1 MNNPSFQ
8 TPFLSSAPA
17 VNLQNAMFSQY
28 WKGWANTFRLIEGCG
43 MTMDYLNLTSYPN
56 IVDNLY
62 NSSGVVQTVCNYN
75 IYNAYCSLPDI
86 KIKADKGVPLK
97 ELNDT
102 LSFAMYDP
110 ADIHHIFGR
119 NTLHSSIMELI
130 RLAERH
136 GGSIGLI
143 SYLNEN
149 LEDLKTKID
158 IESNP
163 KEYSISKKGELVVKA
178 IPLTGL
184 NQYTAGKNIM
194 DDILQLTQKTI
205 LNSDESYKTLT
216 QGIQTKLKKEKQ
228 ITDYVLP
235 TGNDKCVKIYLEGNK
250 MVEVH
255 ISRLIPIASPYSN
268 TRNWSSGTDSI
279 GWGCSKLQAGLDSI
293 FAYIMFH
300 RTSLETLKMQNG
312 IFIKMADVSNE
323 NLPNASSIA
332 NNAQQMAESLRNH
345 SISVIS
351 KETDIERSAPDMTYI
366 KEMHDVFITKICIDN
381 QVQKEAFGENATGF
395 SNGSDVQVK
404 MSVVNKN
411 THAAYDWVWQKF
423 YNYLYV
429 NKYADI
435 GGQSQD
441 IMVYYNTNPQG
452 TAKEEYD
459 MKKGMLDSLILLQ
472 DKISTTELFKMIN
485 NLNIEGLQFDLK
497 SDSID

>member
-1 MNNPSFQ
+1 MNNASFQ
-8 TPFLSSAPA
+8 APFLGIPPA

-86 KIKADKGVPLK
+86 KIKEDRGIPLK
-97 ELNDT
+97 ELNDA

-136 GGSIGLI
+136 GGSIGFI

-163 KEYSISKKGELVVKA
+163 KEYSISKKGALVLKA

-205 LNSDESYKTLT
+205 LDSDQSYETLT
-216 QGIQTKLKKEKQ
+216 QGIQKKLKKEKQ
-228 ITDYVLP
+228 ITDYALP

-250 MVEVH
+250 MAEVH
-255 ISRLIPIASPYSN
+255 ISRLIPIA
-268 TRNWSSGTDSI
+268 
-279 GWGCSKLQAGLDSI
+279 
-293 FAYIMFH
+293 
-300 RTSLETLKMQNG
+300 
-312 IFIKMADVSNE
+312 
-323 NLPNASSIA
+323 
-332 NNAQQMAESLRNH
+332 
-345 SISVIS
+345 
-351 KETDIERSAPDMTYI
+351 
-366 KEMHDVFITKICIDN
+366 
-381 QVQKEAFGENATGF
+381 
-395 SNGSDVQVK
+395 
-404 MSVVNKN
+404 
-411 THAAYDWVWQKF
+411 
-423 YNYLYV
+423 
-429 NKYADI
+429 
-435 GGQSQD
+435 
-441 IMVYYNTNPQG
+441 
-452 TAKEEYD
+452 
-459 MKKGMLDSLILLQ
+459 
-472 DKISTTELFKMIN
+472 
-485 NLNIEGLQFDLK
+485 
-497 SDSID
+497 